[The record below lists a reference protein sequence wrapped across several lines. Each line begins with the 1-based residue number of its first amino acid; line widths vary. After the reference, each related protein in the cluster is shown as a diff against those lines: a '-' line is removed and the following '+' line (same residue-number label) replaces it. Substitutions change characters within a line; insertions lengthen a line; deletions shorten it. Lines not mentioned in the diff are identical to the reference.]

1 MSRTLKILLADDHS
15 ILRTGLKLLLST
27 QKDFKVVAEAS
38 NGKEVLSLLDDGLE
52 VDVILLDLSMPVMSG
67 LDCLRELN
75 KRQSISSIN
84 VLVLTMHNEQQYI
97 KEVMLLGAKGCL
109 RKDTLDTELFKA
121 LRILAE
127 GRRYLAE
134 NDANSLLDSLMYIPP
149 KKESLSSR
157 EEEVLNY
164 IVRGYS
170 LSDIAQKL
178 CLSVKTISTYKTRIM
193 TKLNCKQNSDL
204 VNYALKNNILD
215 KY

>member
-1 MSRTLKILLADDHS
+1 
-15 ILRTGLKLLLST
+15 
-27 QKDFKVVAEAS
+27 
-38 NGKEVLSLLDDGLE
+38 
-52 VDVILLDLSMPVMSG
+52 MPVMSG

-97 KEVMLLGAKGCL
+97 KEVMLLGAKGYL

-121 LRILAE
+121 LRTLAE

-178 CLSVKTISTYKTRIM
+178 CLSVKTISTYIISFVALIAALICINTRDAYSGAFI
-193 TKLNCKQNSDL
+193 SA
-204 VNYALKNNILD
+204 VFYALAGFLGLFNFTNHKIIFVYGFMFIMFSIFSVLIGIKQKNASN
-215 KY
+215 

>member
-1 MSRTLKILLADDHS
+1 
-15 ILRTGLKLLLST
+15 
-27 QKDFKVVAEAS
+27 
-38 NGKEVLSLLDDGLE
+38 
-52 VDVILLDLSMPVMSG
+52 MPVMSG

-97 KEVMLLGAKGCL
+97 KEVMLLGAKGYL

-121 LRILAE
+121 LRTLAE

-178 CLSVKTISTYKTRIM
+178 CLSVKTISTYIISFVALIAALICINTRDAYSGAFI
-193 TKLNCKQNSDL
+193 SA
-204 VNYALKNNILD
+204 VFYALAGFLGLFNFTNHKIVFVYGFMFIMFSIFSVLIGIKQKNASN
-215 KY
+215 

>member
-1 MSRTLKILLADDHS
+1 
-15 ILRTGLKLLLST
+15 
-27 QKDFKVVAEAS
+27 
-38 NGKEVLSLLDDGLE
+38 
-52 VDVILLDLSMPVMSG
+52 MPVMSG

-97 KEVMLLGAKGCL
+97 KEVMLLGAKGYL

-121 LRILAE
+121 LRTLAE

-178 CLSVKTISTYKTRIM
+178 CLSVKTISTYIISFVALIAALICINTRDAYSGAFI
-193 TKLNCKQNSDL
+193 SA
-204 VNYALKNNILD
+204 VFYALAGFLGLFNFTNHKIIFVYGFMFIMFSIFSVLIGIKKNASN
-215 KY
+215 

>member
-1 MSRTLKILLADDHS
+1 
-15 ILRTGLKLLLST
+15 
-27 QKDFKVVAEAS
+27 
-38 NGKEVLSLLDDGLE
+38 
-52 VDVILLDLSMPVMSG
+52 
-67 LDCLRELN
+67 
-75 KRQSISSIN
+75 
-84 VLVLTMHNEQQYI
+84 MHNEQQYI
-97 KEVMLLGAKGCL
+97 KEVMLLGAKGYL

-121 LRILAE
+121 LRTLAE

-178 CLSVKTISTYKTRIM
+178 CLSVKTISTYIISFVALIAALICINTRDAYSGAFI
-193 TKLNCKQNSDL
+193 SA
-204 VNYALKNNILD
+204 VFYALAGFLGLFNFTNHKIIFVYGFMFIMFSIFSVLIGIKKNASN
-215 KY
+215 

>member
-84 VLVLTMHNEQQYI
+84 VMHNEQQYI
-97 KEVMLLGAKGCL
+97 KEVMLLGAKGYL
-109 RKDTLDTELFKA
+109 HKDTLDTELFKA
-121 LRILAE
+121 LRTLAE